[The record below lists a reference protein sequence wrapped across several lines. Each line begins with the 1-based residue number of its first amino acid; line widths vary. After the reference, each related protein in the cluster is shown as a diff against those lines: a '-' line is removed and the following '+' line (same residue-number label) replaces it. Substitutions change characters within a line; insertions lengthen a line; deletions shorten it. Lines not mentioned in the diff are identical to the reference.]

1 MTREEARYNDGAV
14 YNVLDDIEYVSKRY
28 KENCEK
34 TANAQL
40 KKSTR
45 GFIVAAIALIYAG
58 YHRASSWYHR
68 GAAEVYD
75 RYDNIVEDSD
85 RFWDERRNMK

>member
-1 MTREEARYNDGAV
+1 MTKEEARYNDGAV

-34 TANAQL
+34 TANVQL

-75 RYDNIVEDSD
+75 RYDSIVEDSD
-85 RFWDERRNMK
+85 RFCDERRNMK